1 MKFFPPAVVAFFLFF
16 CFQFYHDHWSY
27 SQRLKTQ
34 LTFLIH
40 MHLTLQLITCVED
53 SQKLK
58 RLASKT
64 PNTKPWSKHWFYFT
78 FSMIYNVEQ

>member
-1 MKFFPPAVVAFFLFF
+1 
-16 CFQFYHDHWSY
+16 
-27 SQRLKTQ
+27 
-34 LTFLIH
+34 
-40 MHLTLQLITCVED
+40 MHLTLQLITRVED
-53 SQKLK
+53 RQKLE